1 MVSKKVLIVG
11 FSIRSGVG
19 AARLLHKLGGHIA
32 IWDSKNKKDLKK
44 SFDKIKKIPF
54 DFYSES
60 QGDKNSDVLK
70 NIETIILSPGV
81 PQTIPLLKLAKKRNI
96 PIVSEVELAYFYNP
110 FNWIAITGTDGKTTT
125 TTLVA
130 KIFKEAGYKIAVG
143 GNIGKSISA
152 ELLRRKKP
160 DYIIVELSSFQLETV
175 RLLRPKISAILN
187 ITPDH
192 LNRYKNFD
200 EYKMTKSKIYQNQNK
215 SEYLIVN
222 RMDKNIQDMLKRN
235 KPKARV
241 IGFKRK
247 GKLRAGA
254 YIENGVIYFQKR
266 TKKIKV
272 IGIDKLKLQGEH
284 NKENILA
291 AVSVALLA
299 GIPLQSIKKTLLRF
313 EGLEHRTEFVGK
325 YKGVQFIN
333 DSKATTLHSV
343 EMALLSRSNPV
354 ILLMGGRAKDNSFQA
369 LNAIVK
375 KKVRLLITFG
385 EAANLIYKQ
394 LDVKN
399 KKQASSLKEAI
410 KLAFDLSQKGDDVLL
425 SPGCAS
431 FDEFEN
437 YEKRGAFFKKQVK
450 RLGLK
455 TK

>member
-1 MVSKKVLIVG
+1 MIVKKVLIVG
-11 FSIRSGVG
+11 FSIRSGIG
-19 AARLLHKLGGHIA
+19 AARLLHKLGAQIA
-32 IWDSKNKKDLKK
+32 IWDSKNKRDLKK

-60 QGDKNSDVLK
+60 QGDKHADVLK

-81 PQTIPLLKLAKKRNI
+81 PQTIPLLKLAKKKNI
-96 PIVSEVELAYFYNP
+96 PIMSEVELAYFYNP

-130 KIFKEAGYKIAVG
+130 KIFKEAGYKIVVG

-152 ELLRRKKP
+152 ELLKMKKP

-175 RLLRPKISAILN
+175 RLLRPKISVILN

-200 EYKMTKSKIYQNQNK
+200 EYKMTKSKIYKNQNK

-222 RMDKNIQDMLKRN
+222 KMDKNIQDILKRN
-235 KPKARV
+235 KTKAQI

-247 GKLRAGA
+247 GKLSVGA
-254 YIENGVIYFQKR
+254 NIENDNIYFQIRNKKR
-266 TKKIKV
+266 KV
-272 IGIDKLKLQGEH
+272 IGIDKLPLKGEH

-291 AVSVALLA
+291 AVSVSLLA
-299 GIPLQSIKKTLLRF
+299 GIPLQSIKKTLLGF
-313 EGLEHRTEFVGK
+313 KGLEHRTEFVAK
-325 YKGVQFIN
+325 FKDVQFIN

-343 EMALLSRSNPV
+343 EMAVLSRSNPV
-354 ILLMGGRAKDNSFQA
+354 VLLMGGRAKDNSFQA
-369 LNAIVK
+369 LNTIVN

-399 KKQASSLKEAI
+399 KKQVSSLNDAV

-450 RLGLK
+450 LLGK
-455 TK
+455 KVK

>member
-1 MVSKKVLIVG
+1 MVERKVLIVG
-11 FSIRSGVG
+11 LSIRSGVG
-19 AARLLHKLGGHIA
+19 AAQLLHKLGANIV
-32 IWDSKNKKDLKK
+32 IWDSKNKRELKK

-81 PQTIPLLKLAKKRNI
+81 PQTIPLLKLAKKKNI
-96 PIVSEVELAYFYNP
+96 PIISEVELAYFYNP

-130 KIFKEAGYKIAVG
+130 EIFKEAGYKIALG

-152 ELLRRKKP
+152 ELLKIKTP
-160 DYIIVELSSFQLETV
+160 DFIIVELSSFQLETV

-200 EYKMTKSKIYQNQNK
+200 EYKMTKSKIYKNQTK
-215 SEYLIVN
+215 SEYLVVN
-222 RMDKNIQDMLKRN
+222 KMDKNIQDILKRN
-235 KPKARV
+235 KPKAKI
-241 IGFKRK
+241 IGFKRI
-247 GKLRAGA
+247 GKISSGA
-254 YIENGVIYFQKR
+254 NIENNNIYFQMR
-266 TKKIKV
+266 NKKIKV
-272 IGIDKLKLQGEH
+272 FELDKLQLKGEH
-284 NKENILA
+284 NKENVLA
-291 AVSVALLA
+291 AVSIALLA
-299 GIPLQSIKKTLLRF
+299 GIPLQSIKKTLFRF
-313 EGLEHRTEFVGK
+313 KGLEHRTEFVGEFG
-325 YKGVQFIN
+325 GVQFIN

-343 EMALLSRSNPV
+343 EMAVLSRSNPV
-354 ILLMGGRAKDNSFQA
+354 VLLMGGRAKDNFFES
-369 LNAIVK
+369 LNAILK

-385 EAANLIYKQ
+385 EASNLIYKQ

-399 KKQASSLKEAI
+399 KKQVSSLKDAI

-431 FDEFEN
+431 FDEFVN
-437 YEKRGAFFKKQVK
+437 YEKRGTFFKKQVK
-450 RLGLK
+450 LLGK
-455 TK
+455 KVK